1 MSNTYRIALPLVT
14 GVDLLDVSNA
24 CEVFRWIQVFWPGWT
39 VEAPLIGHTLD
50 PVVTG
55 NGAKLSPDTT
65 FDAVQS
71 AGTQFDLVFMPGG
84 GSPYVDAVV
93 NDADLLAFITA
104 QAPKAKWVTS
114 VCTGAF
120 VLAKAGLLDGKR
132 CTTHWQFTQRLQQE
146 YPNVRV
152 VNGWP
157 RMEIDGNIVT
167 GGGLSSA
174 IDETLFLAGQIAGE
188 SVGKQVELMIQ
199 YNPMPPWNV
208 GDPSIADYDT
218 YAAVMKATT

>member
-1 MSNTYRIALPLVT
+1 MSTYRIALPIVT
-14 GVDLLDVSNA
+14 HVDLLDISNA
-24 CEVFRWIQVFWPGWT
+24 CEVFRWIQVFWQGMT
-39 VEAPLIGHTLD
+39 VEAPLIGHSLD

-65 FDAVQS
+65 FDAV
-71 AGTQFDLVFMPGG
+71 AGTQFDLVFLPGG
-84 GSPYVDAVV
+84 GNDYVSGAL
-93 NDADLLAFITA
+93 ADKTLLDFVRN
-104 QAPKAKWVTS
+104 QAKQAKWMTS

-120 VLAKAGLLDGKR
+120 VLAGAGVLDGKQ

-146 YPNVRV
+146 FPNVQV

-157 RMEIDGNIVT
+157 RMQVDGNVVT

-174 IDETLFLAGQIAGE
+174 IDETLYLAGQIAGE

-199 YNPMPPWNV
+199 YNPQPPWNV
-208 GDPSIADYDT
+208 GDPSIADYAT
-218 YAAVMKATT
+218 YAAVMKATTGT